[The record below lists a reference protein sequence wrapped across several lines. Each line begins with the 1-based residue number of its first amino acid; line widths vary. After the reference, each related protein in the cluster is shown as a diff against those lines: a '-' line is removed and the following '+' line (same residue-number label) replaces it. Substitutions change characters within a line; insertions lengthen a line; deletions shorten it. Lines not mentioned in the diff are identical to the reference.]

1 MVSPHV
7 PQLLAA
13 LQPES
18 KFLWF
23 KFNRVAGCFLCIV
36 WVLEWEECLIDGCG
50 LFFCMFLGLLIAVL
64 LPLEAGNFPKDE
76 ADQVCCLF
84 LTDFSEVL
92 VINKF

>member
-23 KFNRVAGCFLCIV
+23 QFNRVAGCFLCIV
-36 WVLEWEECLIDGCG
+36 WVLGWEECLIDGCG
-50 LFFCMFLGLLIAVL
+50 LFFCMFLGLLIDVL

-84 LTDFSEVL
+84 LTDFL
-92 VINKF
+92 KFL